1 MSKSPTREGEDRFFF
16 LILALPMPDSM
27 VHGQTAGKKVRMGI
41 QSTNIGFLPFHVAYH
56 KGFYREQGIDL
67 EIVFMSTQA
76 VNAAF
81 VRGDIDYSAAVNGII
96 QTIVRGNPAKIL
108 ACAVDRPIMSFVAAK
123 EIRGAQDLKG
133 KRIGGSTP
141 GGTATLMADTA
152 LKHLRLEPGRDVT
165 VIPLRGNRLTA
176 LESGAVDAALLGV
189 PDNIIALDR
198 GYNEILFV
206 GDIVNFPQNGF
217 GASIKKIQE
226 NPEEVYAMVRATLRG
241 MIFGMDPRNREE
253 VLNIV
258 VKQWKLSD
266 RRLAGEMLRQLNRGV
281 TRDMTAKPE
290 GMQLMIDLVREDSK
304 VSQPFTIAQIVDYSF
319 LEKARRDLNVS
330 R

>member
-1 MSKSPTREGEDRFFF
+1 MRILIVWLWAVSLFPFGNLDAQTITR
-16 LILALPMPDSM
+16 
-27 VHGQTAGKKVRMGI
+27 KVRMGI
-41 QSTNIGFLPFHVAYH
+41 QSTNIGFLPFHMAYH

-67 EIVFMSTQA
+67 ETVFMSTQA

-96 QTIVRGNPAKIL
+96 QTIVRGAPAKIL
-108 ACAVDRPIMSFVAAK
+108 ACAVDRPLMSLVARK
-123 EIRGAQDLKG
+123 EIRAPQDLKG
-133 KRIGGSTP
+133 KKIGGSTP

-152 LKHLRLEPGRDVT
+152 LKHLRLEPGRDVS

-189 PDNIIALDR
+189 PENIIALDK
-198 GYNEILFV
+198 GYNEILFI
-206 GDIVNFPQNGF
+206 GDIINFPQNGF
-217 GASIKKIQE
+217 GASVKKIQD
-226 NPEEVYAMVRATLRG
+226 NPDEVYGMVKAALRG
-241 MIFGMDPRNREE
+241 LIFAMDPRNREE

-258 VKQWKLSD
+258 MRQWKLGD
-266 RRLAGEMLRQLNRGV
+266 RRLASEMLRQLGRGV

-304 VSQPFTIAQIVDYSF
+304 VSQPFTVTQIVDYSF
-319 LEKARRDLNVS
+319 LEKARRDLGVN
-330 R
+330 RP